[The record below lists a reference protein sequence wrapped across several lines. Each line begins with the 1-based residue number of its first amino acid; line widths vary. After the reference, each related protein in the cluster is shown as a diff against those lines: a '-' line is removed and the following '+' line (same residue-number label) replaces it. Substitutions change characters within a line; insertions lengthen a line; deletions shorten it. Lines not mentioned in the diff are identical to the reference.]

1 MAIKPILTYPNSIL
15 FNISDDIMELDGS
28 MVDLIDTY
36 QSIKCL
42 GLAMPQ
48 IGYNKRAFI
57 INAKSLEI
65 GDDYILMI
73 NPVIT
78 YKSTDL
84 YNHIEGCLSLPG
96 IGFNY
101 SRPKHITVEYLD
113 IKFNKHTLNASDLA
127 SICIQHELDH
137 LDGKL
142 VINLVSPLQRMEAS
156 NILSKRKRLT

>member
-1 MAIKPILTYPNSIL
+1 
-15 FNISDDIMELDGS
+15 
-28 MVDLIDTY
+28 
-36 QSIKCL
+36 
-42 GLAMPQ
+42 MPQ

-57 INAKSLEI
+57 INAKSLKI

-84 YNHIEGCLSLPG
+84 YNHIEGCLSLPDV
-96 IGFNY
+96 GFNY
-101 SRPKHITVEYLD
+101 ARSKHITVEYLD
-113 IKFNKHTLNASDLA
+113 INFNKHTLNASDLA

-142 VINLVSPLQRMEAS
+142 VINLVSPMQRMKAS
-156 NILSKRKRLT
+156 KILSKRK